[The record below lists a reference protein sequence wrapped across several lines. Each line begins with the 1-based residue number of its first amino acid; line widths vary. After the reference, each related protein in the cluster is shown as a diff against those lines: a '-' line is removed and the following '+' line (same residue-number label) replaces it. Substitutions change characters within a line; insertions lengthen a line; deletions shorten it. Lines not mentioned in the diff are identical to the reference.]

1 VPGRTP
7 TAGRGEEMR
16 RVVLVAFAVFA
27 LLLAYAPP
35 ALAGPTFVVDN
46 DRAEC
51 PNADFTSIQAAVT
64 AAPPGSTI
72 LVCAGEYH
80 EAVNIPSTKD
90 DLRILAKGAP
100 GDVVVDGDMV
110 RDTFFLEGVSGVL
123 IQGFTVR
130 EAREADILLLSA
142 SGNTIRKNVLTAAH
156 HDGIE
161 LVASSFNLIEH
172 NLSINNPAPNACGI
186 NLTNVLG
193 GVVFGGS
200 TNNVVRHNT
209 STNNEWGIQI
219 AGPTSTGNLIF
230 HNETIRNRGNGIRN
244 IAGASGT
251 MIENNRVFENGFTP
265 SAFTGATNGGIR
277 LGSGTG
283 IVVARNHAF
292 DNLLVDI
299 RNEAGLGVTFEN
311 NHCNTS
317 LPPSPPATICEHDEG
332 EGH

>member
-1 VPGRTP
+1 
-7 TAGRGEEMR
+7 MR
-16 RVVLVAFAVFA
+16 RVLLVAFAVFA

-51 PNADFTSIQAAVT
+51 PNADFMSIQLAVG

-72 LVCAGEYH
+72 LVCAGEYD

-100 GDVVVDGDMV
+100 GDVVVDGDMI
-110 RDTFFLEGVSGVL
+110 RDTFVLDGVSGVL

-130 EAREADILLLSA
+130 EAREADIWLLGA

-156 HDGIE
+156 HDGIQ
-161 LVASSFNLIEH
+161 LVSSSFNLIEH
-172 NLSINNPAPNACGI
+172 NVAINNMAINACGI
-186 NLTNVLG
+186 NFILG
-193 GVVFGGS
+193 S
-200 TNNVVRHNT
+200 NNNTVRHNT
-209 STNNEWGIQI
+209 ATNNEWGIQI
-219 AGPTSTGNLIF
+219 AGSNGNVIF
-230 HNETIRNRGNGIRN
+230 HNETRGNRGNGIRN
-244 IAGASGT
+244 IGGSSRT
-251 MIENNRVFENGFTP
+251 VIENNRVFANGITP
-265 SAFTGATNGGIR
+265 GPLSVGFNSGIR
-277 LGSGTG
+277 IMSGTG

-292 DNLLVDI
+292 DNLVVDI
-299 RNEAGLGVTFEN
+299 RNEAGLGATFEN

-317 LPPSPPATICEHDEG
+317 LPPGLCEHTEG